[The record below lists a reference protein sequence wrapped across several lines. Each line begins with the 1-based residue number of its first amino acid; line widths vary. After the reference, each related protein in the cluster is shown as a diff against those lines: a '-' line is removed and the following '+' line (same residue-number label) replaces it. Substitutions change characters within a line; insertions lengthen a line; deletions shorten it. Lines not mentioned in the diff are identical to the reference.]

1 MAPPSGRRRLPGR
14 WAGLDHAKWVQTRT
28 LSGERNFAVGRRLER
43 EVAELVLG
51 NVDGATEPDARFL
64 SRRRFGRGSSP
75 SGRQE
80 PDETGAGRSTALA
93 HGFVR

>member
-14 WAGLDHAKWVQTRT
+14 WAGPDHAKWVQTRT

-64 SRRRFGRGSSP
+64 SSSALEPPSSP
-75 SGRQE
+75 SGRQD
-80 PDETGAGRSTALA
+80 PDESGAGRSTALA
-93 HGFVR
+93 RGFVR